1 MAVFIVHPQQERCP
15 RIADHGPDHAQ
26 VFRSLRRAILPRP
39 FASASLPARLAR
51 RFDTLVGTVERL
63 FECSRL

>member
-1 MAVFIVHPQQERCP
+1 MPSAHWQQKGCLP
-15 RIADHGPDHAQ
+15 PADHGPDHAQ
-26 VFRSLRRAILPRP
+26 VFRAVRRAILPRP